1 MSWRILHI
9 LDHSLPLHSGYT
21 FRTLAILR
29 HQRALGWHTIHLTGE
44 RQGGSG
50 GEHQGGSGGEHLVD
64 GWHFFRTRAL
74 TNWWARL
81 PALRQLGVIA
91 GLARRLHQVALR
103 ERPDVLHAHS
113 PALNAVAALRVGRAL
128 GIPVVY
134 EIRAFWED
142 AAADHGTS
150 PTGGLRYRLTRALDD
165 YVLRRVDAV
174 TTICEGLRTDLIARG
189 VPAAKITVVPNAVDV
204 AQFDGRRTSGGMLAH
219 ELGLTGHL
227 VLGFIGSF
235 YAYEGLNLLIAALP
249 KMLESVPSLQ
259 VLLVGGGPE
268 EQALRAQAAQLGLA
282 HRVKFAGRVDH
293 ARIGDC
299 YALIDIMVYPRLAM
313 RLTDLVTPLKP
324 LEAMA
329 QGRLVVASD
338 VGGHRELIEHGK
350 TGMLFTAG
358 DAAAL
363 ADQVVR
369 LLRQVDSWPVMRLQA
384 RVYVEQ
390 RRSWTASVARY
401 RTVYQQLAPR

>member
-50 GEHQGGSGGEHLVD
+50 GEQQVD
-64 GWHFFRTRAL
+64 GWHFFRTRPL
-74 TNWWARL
+74 GSWWARL
-81 PALRQLGVIA
+81 PVLRHLAVIA
-91 GLARRLHQVALR
+91 GLTRRLRQVALR

-142 AAADHGTS
+142 AAADHGAS
-150 PTGGLRYRLTRALDD
+150 PTGGLRYRLTRALDN

-189 VPAAKITVVPNAVDV
+189 VPAKQVTVIPNAVDV
-204 AQFDGRRTSGGMLAH
+204 AQFDGARTSGGMLAH
-219 ELGLTGHL
+219 DLGLTGHL
-227 VLGFIGSF
+227 VLGFVGSF

-249 KMLESVPSLQ
+249 EMLGSVPSLQ
-259 VLLVGGGPE
+259 LLLVGSGPE
-268 EQALRAQAAQLGLA
+268 EAALRAQAAQLGLA

-293 ARIGDC
+293 ARIGDH
-299 YALIDIMVYPRLAM
+299 YALIDIMVYPRLPM

-350 TGMLFTAG
+350 TGILFTAG
-358 DAAAL
+358 DAGAL

-369 LLRQVDSWPVMRLQA
+369 LLRQVDTWPVMRLQA

-390 RRSWTASVARY
+390 QRSWTASVARY